1 MAAKKGGLGKGLDSL
16 LVNKVNADH
25 SSDSAT
31 VKEKSTT
38 TKKKSTKKET
48 PDTMVKLSLVEPNR
62 EQPRKHFD
70 EDGLLELAES
80 IKQYGIL
87 QPLLVQEKSGYYE
100 IIAGERRWRA
110 AKLAGLKEIPV
121 IVRNLTEQQIVE
133 ISLIENIQ
141 REDLNPIEEAQAFR
155 RLMEEFHMK
164 QDEIADRV
172 SKSRTAVT
180 NSMRLLKLSKQV
192 QQMVIDE
199 MISTGHARCLISIED
214 PELQHQLAL
223 RIFDEKLSVRETE
236 KLVRKLLQENKAP
249 QKKINDPVLSAIYAD
264 LADQMKQIFGTKVEI
279 HQRNDQKGK
288 IEIEYYSQDELN
300 RLIELIQSIQKQ

>member
-25 SSDSAT
+25 SSDST
-31 VKEKSTT
+31 IVKEKSTT

-121 IVRNLTEQQIVE
+121 IVRNLTEQHIVE

-199 MISTGHARCLISIED
+199 MISTGHARFLISIED
-214 PELQHQLAL
+214 P
-223 RIFDEKLSVRETE
+223 
-236 KLVRKLLQENKAP
+236 
-249 QKKINDPVLSAIYAD
+249 
-264 LADQMKQIFGTKVEI
+264 
-279 HQRNDQKGK
+279 
-288 IEIEYYSQDELN
+288 
-300 RLIELIQSIQKQ
+300 

>member
-25 SSDSAT
+25 SSDST
-31 VKEKSTT
+31 IVKEKSTT

-214 PELQHQLAL
+214 QNYSTAGTSYFSMKNSVYAKTENWYANYYRKTML
-223 RIFDEKLSVRETE
+223 R
-236 KLVRKLLQENKAP
+236 RK
-249 QKKINDPVLSAIYAD
+249 
-264 LADQMKQIFGTKVEI
+264 
-279 HQRNDQKGK
+279 R
-288 IEIEYYSQDELN
+288 
-300 RLIELIQSIQKQ
+300 